1 MKFDPT
7 SYRNLCP
14 ICQDTTGD
22 CRTTQDNLVL
32 CHSFIDVDSPGGGYK
47 WTKASSNGVW
57 GVHVLD
63 DGKEFNREQ
72 YERYLAQKQAQS
84 RNKKQFLADN
94 ALDADDRDRA
104 IRKLARHVGL
114 SDRHREDLKNRGLS
128 DAEIEASLFFSID
141 PWTRFNLNLPENLP
155 GIHYKGD
162 RFATRDSGYACPI
175 FDKQGR
181 AIGWQLRVEGVT
193 KGNKYKWAKGSFSSH
208 LPNGELP
215 ITVIKP
221 VENASKT
228 GRNSDFKSELTQPSA
243 FRTLYLSEGVLKPL
257 VASHRHNLAVCGA
270 AGGYFSGS
278 LQQLTE
284 IISDYQEI
292 AIAPDGGDVLNPQVM
307 KRWQKQINF
316 LKSFNKP
323 IKIVWW
329 GQVQKSDGDIDEID
343 WETFSDAKH
352 LTPEEFFELAKK
364 EQYIQQQ
371 WNHWKTYKKFT
382 PQIKIKKRFIEFG
395 LPQSNTIT
403 FIKSGLG
410 TGKTTEIIK
419 HLSQLQDY
427 GMIGLGYRNTLLL
440 QFNEKTKSLG
450 FYHLQSDK
458 KLKEFNLDYDQLK
471 VTSCIDSLIHYVKEQ
486 FDGKIAIMDEI
497 ISVLKHLLF
506 SSTIKQFSKV
516 KELFTEMVNRC
527 DRLIC
532 LDGFMQDWAVKFFK
546 ELCPTKQTVTIE
558 NVYQG
563 DKAKVYLLEGTIDL
577 NEKIR
582 VNDKTPW
589 LDKLL
594 NSDCPAI
601 ASDSQVFCEGM
612 EKLLADQGRKGIR
625 VDSKTVCQEEV
636 KEFFTNSD
644 KWISE
649 NLPEYLIYSPSA
661 ESGLD
666 IPALNYFDAHF
677 GFFFGQLD
685 VDSMIQM
692 LGRIRDV
699 NVPKYVW
706 AKKFISWSEDT
717 ERRPSNIESIQA
729 DRARRLIEELHL
741 IIENTP
747 NLSKEQI
754 SSQIQQIYQ
763 SNLDPY
769 TTVADT
775 ITAIRNHEFSN
786 YRECLKRQLIDSGYP
801 VESVTEDRLD
811 NAGAIA
817 RSEKEAKT
825 EIKEQNSIDIHNS
838 SDKYVGQKSA
848 NLNFDADWST
858 RCAVIKAKLVAQ
870 LPGINQNPVW
880 SPEFIKLIKYDK
892 PNLIEQTR
900 LYYLLENPDIAKQLA
915 LEKYNGIFN
924 RGAIA
929 APWKLRQDY
938 LRVKAL
944 RDIGLYDFIVIA
956 INNPDLIYTADTEEV
971 KAIITKCGYRRN
983 RNVLGTP
990 GKDPIKFFN
999 SLLRSVGMQIKT
1011 KRRKKNGQSYT
1022 AYLID
1027 QDFLLSDE
1035 RLAIIQAIHLKYEQK
1050 INLNNEPIEWV
1061 NPTQNS
1067 LQNCSIQKISD
1078 KTLETIKTQS
1088 VEVVT
1093 DRTSIYTNNSTIY
1106 HPQNNQTS
1114 MANYRTE
1121 TSNTNQLQNSLDSEE
1136 SIADLA
1142 EYLMACE
1149 DVLDLAELQLV
1160 LEFTPA
1166 RLNRALAFAALR
1178 MATKAKAV
1186 DDCPRTITASNNR
1199 DRRSGSEECGIGS
1212 ISRKGAQAQSRD

>member
-1 MKFDPT
+1 MRFNPT
-7 SYRNLCP
+7 NHRNLCP
-14 ICQDTTGD
+14 ICQDHKGD
-22 CRTTQDNLVL
+22 CRTTPDNLIL
-32 CHSFIDVDSPGGGYK
+32 CHSFIDVDSPVSGYK

-57 GVHVLD
+57 GIHVPD
-63 DGKEFNREQ
+63 NGKEFNREQ
-72 YERYLAQKQAQS
+72 YERYLAQKEAGE

-94 ALDADDRDRA
+94 ALNADGRDKA

-114 SDRHREDLKNRGLS
+114 SDRHREDLRNRGLS
-128 DAEIEASLFFSID
+128 DAEIEAAKFFSID
-141 PWTRFNLNLPENLP
+141 PWKRFNLNLTENLP

-162 RFATRDSGYACPI
+162 RFASRDSGYACPI

-193 KGNKYKWAKGSFSSH
+193 KGNKYKWAKSSFSSH
-208 LPNGELP
+208 LTNGELP
-215 ITVIKP
+215 ITTIKP
-221 VENASKT
+221 VENAPK
-228 GRNSDFKSELTQPSA
+228 R
-243 FRTLYLSEGVLKPL
+243 LYLSEGVLKPL
-257 VASHRHNLAVCGA
+257 VAAYTLNIAVSGA
-270 AGGYFSGS
+270 GGGYFSGS
-278 LQQLTE
+278 PEQLAE
-284 IISDYQEI
+284 IVADYDQI

-307 KRWQKQINF
+307 KRWQKQIDF

-329 GQVQKSDGDIDEID
+329 GQVQKADGDIDEID
-343 WETFSDAKH
+343 SATFSNAKY
-352 LTPEEFFELAKK
+352 LTPKEFLELAKK

-371 WNHWKTYKKFT
+371 WEQWKAYKKFT

-410 TGKTTEIIK
+410 TGKTTEVIK

-563 DKAKVYLLEGTIDL
+563 DKAKVYSLEGTIDI

-582 VNDKTPW
+582 ANDKTPW
-589 LDKLL
+589 LSKLL
-594 NSDCPAI
+594 DSDCPAI
-601 ASDSQVFCEGM
+601 TSDSQVFCEGI
-612 EKLLADQGRKGIR
+612 EKLLIEQGRKGIR
-625 VDSKTVCQEEV
+625 VDSKTVGQDEV
-636 KEFFTNSD
+636 KEFFTNPD

-649 NLPEYLIYSPSA
+649 NLPEYIVYSPSA

-666 IPALNYFDAHF
+666 IPTLDCFDAHF

-706 AKKFISWSEDT
+706 AKKFIASEDT
-717 ERRPSNIESIQA
+717 ERRPSNLESIQA
-729 DRARRLIEELHL
+729 DRARLIMEELHL
-741 IIENTP
+741 IIQDTS

-754 SSQIQQIYQ
+754 SSKIQQIYQ

-811 NAGAIA
+811 DAKAIA
-817 RSEKEAKT
+817 RSEKDAKT
-825 EIKEQNSIDIHNS
+825 EVKKQNSIDIHNG
-838 SDKYVGQKSA
+838 SDKYIGQKSA
-848 NLNFDADWST
+848 NLNFDADWAT
-858 RCAVIKAKLVAQ
+858 RCAVIKAKLVDR

-900 LYYLLENPDIAKQLA
+900 LYYLLENPDIAKQLSE
-915 LEKYNGIFN
+915 EKYNGIFN
-924 RGAIA
+924 RGNIA

-938 LRVKAL
+938 LKIKAL
-944 RDIGLYDFIVIA
+944 IDIGLI
-956 INNPDLIYTADTEEV
+956 DLIQKAVDDPDFVYTTDTPEV
-971 KAIITKCGYRRN
+971 KAIIDKCQYRKHRS
-983 RNVLGTP
+983 VLGTP
-990 GKDPIKFFN
+990 GKDSIKFVN
-999 SLLRSVGMQIKT
+999 KLLRSVGMQIKT
-1011 KRRKKNGQSYT
+1011 KRRKKNGRSYSV
-1022 AYLID
+1022 YLID
-1027 QDFLLSDE
+1027 LHFHRSNE
-1035 RLAIIQAIHLKYEQK
+1035 RLAIYKAIQLKYEQK
-1050 INLNNEPIEWV
+1050 INLKNEALEWV
-1061 NPTQNS
+1061 TDAQNS
-1067 LQNCSIQKISD
+1067 PQNSPIS
-1078 KTLETIKTQS
+1078 KSFSSTTESHSLYAFNE
-1088 VEVVT
+1088 VT
-1093 DRTSIYTNNSTIY
+1093 DPPSFYINNSTIC
-1106 HPQNNQTS
+1106 HPQNNQIST
-1114 MANYRTE
+1114 ANFCTE
-1121 TSNTNQLQNSLDSEE
+1121 SDNTNQLQNSLDSEE
-1136 SIADLA
+1136 AIADLA
-1142 EYLMACE
+1142 DMLTQLETKE
-1149 DVLDLAELQLV
+1149 DLAFLASLGEAFS
-1160 LEFTPA
+1160 LE
-1166 RLNRALAFAALR
+1166 RLNRAVRRLSKQWQEKIR
-1178 MATKAKAV
+1178 RWV
-1186 DDCPRTITASNNR
+1186 VEN
-1199 DRRSGSEECGIGS
+1199 RRSNT
-1212 ISRKGAQAQSRD
+1212 A

>member
-1 MKFDPT
+1 MRFNPT
-7 SYRNLCP
+7 NHRSSCP
-14 ICQDTTGD
+14 ICQDTSGD
-22 CRTTQDNLVL
+22 CRTTQDNLIL

-63 DGKEFNREQ
+63 NGKEFNREQ
-72 YERYLAQKQAQS
+72 YEQYLAKKEAQS

-94 ALDADDRDRA
+94 ALNADGRDKA
-104 IRKLARHVGL
+104 IRKLARYVGL
-114 SDRHREDLKNRGLS
+114 SDRHREDLRNRGLS
-128 DAEIEASLFFSID
+128 DAEIEAGLFFSID
-141 PWTRFNLNLPENLP
+141 LWKRLNLDLPQNLP

-162 RFATRDSGYACPI
+162 RFASRDSGYACPI
-175 FDKQGR
+175 FDKQGK
-181 AIGWQLRVEGVT
+181 AIGWQLRLEGVT

-208 LPNGELP
+208 LTNGELP
-215 ITVIKP
+215 ITTIKP
-221 VENASKT
+221 VENASK
-228 GRNSDFKSELTQPSA
+228 
-243 FRTLYLSEGVLKPL
+243 TLYLSEGVLKPAI
-257 VASHRHNLAVCGA
+257 ASHRHNLAICGA
-270 AGGYFSGS
+270 AGGHFTGS
-278 LQQLTE
+278 PEQLTE
-284 IISDYQEI
+284 IISDYEEL

-307 KRWQKQINF
+307 KRWTKQINL
-316 LKSFNKP
+316 LKSFKKP

-343 WETFSDAKH
+343 LATFSNAKY
-352 LTPEEFFELAKK
+352 LTPKEFLELANK

-410 TGKTTEIIK
+410 TGKTTEVIK

-563 DKAKVYLLEGTIDL
+563 DKAKVYSLEGTIDI

-582 VNDKTPW
+582 ANDKTPW

-594 NSDCPAI
+594 LDSNCPAI
-601 ASDSQVFCEGM
+601 TSDSQVFCEGI
-612 EKLLADQGRKGIR
+612 EKLLIEQGRKGIR
-625 VDSKTVCQEEV
+625 VDSKTVGQDEV
-636 KEFFTNSD
+636 KEFFTNPD

-649 NLPEYLIYSPSA
+649 NLPEYIVYSPSA

-666 IPALNYFDAHF
+666 IPTLNCFDAHF

-706 AKKFISWSEDT
+706 AKKFIASEDT
-717 ERRPSNIESIQA
+717 ERRPSNLESIQA
-729 DRARRLIEELHL
+729 DRARQIMEELHL

-754 SSQIQQIYQ
+754 SSQIQQIY
-763 SNLDPY
+763 SCNLDPY
-769 TTVADT
+769 ATVADT

-817 RSEKEAKT
+817 RESKEAKT
-825 EIKEQNSIDIHNS
+825 EVKEQNARDIYNA
-838 SDKYVGQKSA
+838 SDKYIGQKSA
-848 NLNFDADWST
+848 NLSFDADWST
-858 RCAVIKAKLVAQ
+858 RCAVMKAKLVSQ
-870 LPGINQNPVW
+870 LPGINYDGVW
-880 SPEFIKLIKYDK
+880 SPELIELIKYDK
-892 PNLIEQTR
+892 PNLIEQTK
-900 LYYLLENPDIAKQLA
+900 LYYLLENPEIAKQLS

-929 APWKLRQDY
+929 SGNPTLLRNGESTSSIAAPWKLRQDY
-938 LRVKAL
+938 LKIKAL